1 MVEPSRGE
9 VWNGDLDPTRGREQ
23 AGRRPALIVSTEQFN
38 QSRAG
43 LTVVGPLTSRFRR
56 IAWHVLVDPPEGGL
70 RQRSEAMPEMERSIS
85 MDRLLERWGGVS
97 VETMIQLEERL
108 RLVLD
113 LDKAMSP

>member
-1 MVEPSRGE
+1 MSAARINRGD
-9 VWNGDLDPTRGREQ
+9 VWLADLNPIRGREQ
-23 AGRRPALIVSTEQFN
+23 AGTRPVVIVSAAFLQ
-38 QSRAG
+38 RAG
-43 LTVVGPLTSRFRR
+43 LVVVVPFTTRLRGLQL
-56 IAWHVLVDPPEGGL
+56 HVLVEPPEGGL

-97 VETMIQLEERL
+97 VETMIQLKERL